1 MLVNVI
7 ISKGMPSSYKH
18 ATVTP
23 LLKKPSL
30 DPVSNLTFLSKTIER
45 VVASRLTLYLESNQ
59 LMDPHQCA
67 YRRGHSC
74 EFALVRVL
82 NDCFC
87 SIDRGEVTVL
97 VLLDLSSAFDTV
109 DHSIL
114 IESLAS
120 LEIVSDALLWFSH
133 YLKDCSQSV
142 MVGSAVSPPVH
153 LLFGVPQGSVLG
165 PLLFAVY
172 MIGIGPI
179 VQQFGVKNKLYADD
193 LQLHISTTPALLEQA
208 ILRLEEC
215 ISAVR
220 QWLSLECCS

>member
-1 MLVNVI
+1 
-7 ISKGMPSSYKH
+7 
-18 ATVTP
+18 
-23 LLKKPSL
+23 
-30 DPVSNLTFLSKTIER
+30 
-45 VVASRLTLYLESNQ
+45 
-59 LMDPHQCA
+59 
-67 YRRGHSC
+67 
-74 EFALVRVL
+74 
-82 NDCFC
+82 
-87 SIDRGEVTVL
+87 L

-120 LEIVSDALLWFSH
+120 LGIVGDALLWFSY
-133 YLKDCSQSV
+133 YLKDRSQSV
-142 MVGSAVSPPVH
+142 IVGSAVSPPVH

-193 LQLHISTTPALLEQA
+193 LQLYISTTPALLEQA